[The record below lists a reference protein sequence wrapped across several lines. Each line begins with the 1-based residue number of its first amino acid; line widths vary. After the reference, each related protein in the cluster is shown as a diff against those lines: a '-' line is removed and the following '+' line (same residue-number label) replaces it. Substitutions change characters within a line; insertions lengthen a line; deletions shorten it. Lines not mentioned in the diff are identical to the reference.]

1 MYVYRMARTY
11 TEAFNIRLTHE
22 HAQLI
27 DALRRAEQGEI
38 PSRPEMIRRLI
49 ERTAAKLKAAA

>member
-27 DALRRAEQGEI
+27 DALRRAEQDI